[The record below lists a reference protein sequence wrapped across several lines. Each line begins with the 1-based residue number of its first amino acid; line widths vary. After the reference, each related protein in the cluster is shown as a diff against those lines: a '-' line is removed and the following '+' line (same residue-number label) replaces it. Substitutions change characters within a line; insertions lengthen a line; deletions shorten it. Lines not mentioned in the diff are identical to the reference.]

1 MLGLK
6 LNSQMPRHLISDAH
20 EWINEIPTVPIY
32 YLAKPQQST
41 IYYLAEPFWRSL
53 FERTL
58 VPDNRCPQPV
68 GPPKWEL
75 MSTITTE
82 DVERS
87 LMGMKDGAPGPDGQK
102 LKDVRAIPHDQLSAH
117 FNLWLLSGYLP
128 STLREGETVLL
139 PKVSGTGAPNEFR
152 PIMISNIVVRCFH
165 RIMAQQMEMHLPLS
179 LCQKAFR
186 RGDGIADLVWF
197 MQTVIKHHQDTLCPL
212 NIAFMDM
219 KKAFDSVSQQSIL
232 VAAARLGVPPPF
244 LTYLREL
251 YGDTQ
256 TRLRIGTKLSEPI
269 KLGRGVR
276 QGDPMSVHLFNAV
289 IDLSLDSLGSELGTE
304 IGGVKVNHN
313 AFADDIA
320 LIARSP
326 AGLQALAD
334 DLDRQLTLC
343 GLELSTGLQGK
354 SASIRSDI
362 DGKAKRWIVYPYP
375 YLRVR
380 GELVPTLT
388 VSQVYK
394 YLGVNISPQSTKATV
409 AETLQQ
415 GLSNISKAPLKPQ
428 QRLYI
433 ASCHLVPKILHQLT
447 LTPSTSKYLRWLD
460 HRQMRSAVRSWLKLP
475 KDTSIAYLHARAVDG
490 GLGLPLL
497 RHEIPLMKRAR
508 TARMA
513 MSPDPVVCAMLE
525 TPAAR
530 KVLRARQTS
539 LNGTVVATRQGLRSA
554 LPQQLYSSVN
564 GRGLAPAPRVPAQHR
579 WVTAGDMTLN
589 GHAYVGAI
597 KIRGNLVATALR
609 SARGHPQ
616 TDIRCDCC
624 GRPCPTYCSRVL
636 GHMHLALRGTT
647 RS

>member
-20 EWINEIPTVPIY
+20 EWINEIPPVPIY

-75 MSTITTE
+75 MAAITTE

-87 LMGMKDGAPGPDGQK
+87 LMGMKDGAPGPDGRK

-139 PKVSGTGAPNEFR
+139 PKVSGAGAPNEFR
-152 PIMISNIVVRCFH
+152 PITISNIVVRCFH

-219 KKAFDSVSQQSIL
+219 KKSFDSVSQQPIL
-232 VAAARLGVPPPF
+232 VAAALLGVPPPF
-244 LTYLREL
+244 LTYLPEL
-251 YGDTQ
+251 YGDAQ
-256 TRLRIGTKLSEPI
+256 TRIGTKLSEPI

-289 IDLSLDSLGSELGTE
+289 IDLSLDSLGPELGTE

-326 AGLQALAD
+326 AGVQALAD

-394 YLGVNISPQSTKATV
+394 YLGVNISPQSTKGTI

-433 ASCHLVPKILHQLT
+433 ASRHLVPKILHQLT

-460 HRQMRSAVRSWLKLP
+460 RQMQSVRSWLKLP

-490 GLGLPLL
+490 GLSLPLL
-497 RHEIPLMKRAR
+497 EHEIPLMKRAR

-554 LPQQLYSSVN
+554 LPQQLYSSVD
-564 GRGLAPAPRVPAQHR
+564 GRGLAPAPQVPAQHR
-579 WVTAGDMTLN
+579 WVTAGDTTLN

-647 RS
+647 RL